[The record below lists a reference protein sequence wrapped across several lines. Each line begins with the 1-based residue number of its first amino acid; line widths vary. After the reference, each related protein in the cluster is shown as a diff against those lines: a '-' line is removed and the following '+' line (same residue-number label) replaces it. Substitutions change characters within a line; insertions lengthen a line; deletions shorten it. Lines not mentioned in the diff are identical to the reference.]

1 MKTGKYFSLK
11 EVIELTDFSDRQVR
25 NLTEYSL
32 IEVKDHSPKYNLSE
46 VIYCRIAYYLRQECS
61 MQRIRDLINPC
72 NYYDDNLITDENTFI
87 FLDEPEK
94 MHTGKLETPEYRL
107 LMQDKYVNFQQQ
119 ILYGFDGVDRK
130 NLIVFNLK
138 NIRKYLRQKAEILK
152 LDSIDLKFSKV
163 NQLSSELTV

>member
-25 NLTEYSL
+25 NLTEYDFLEYKSN
-32 IEVKDHSPKYNLSE
+32 SPKYDLSE
-46 VIYCRIAYYLRQECS
+46 VIYCRIAYYLRKEYS
-61 MQRIRDLINPC
+61 MQKIRDLINPC
-72 NYYDDNLITDENTFI
+72 RDYDDNLIRDEHAFI
-87 FLDEPEK
+87 SLDESEK
-94 MHTGKLETPEYRL
+94 LHTGTIDTPEYRL